1 MKTSDGFV
9 FDEKVLKNLG
19 ARTLKTIR
27 TRGLQMEAEI
37 ASRLDELEF
46 LEVQGFSSDGFAR
59 ARVNGNHQVLE
70 LDLDASYTEWSE
82 DKAATCALLLEAIN
96 DAIYKVDLVIE
107 TEISEIKEKYL
118 GRQSEI

>member
-9 FDEKVLKNLG
+9 FNENVLRNLG

-46 LEVQGFSSDGFAR
+46 LVVQGFSSEGYAR
-59 ARVNGNHQVLE
+59 ARVDGNHKILE
-70 LDLDASYTEWSE
+70 LDLDSSYTAWDK
-82 DKAATCALLLEAIN
+82 DKAKTCNLLLEAIN
-96 DAIYKVDLVIE
+96 DGIYKVDLAIE
-107 TEISEIKEKYL
+107 TEISAIKEKYL
-118 GRQSEI
+118 GNSLRK